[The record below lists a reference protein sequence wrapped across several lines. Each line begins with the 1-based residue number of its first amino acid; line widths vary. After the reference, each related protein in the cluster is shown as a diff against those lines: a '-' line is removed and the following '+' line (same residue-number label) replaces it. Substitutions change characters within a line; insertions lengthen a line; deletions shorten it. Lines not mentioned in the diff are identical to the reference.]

1 MNKDRLNILVIRGY
15 YSKGDSVEHVDVDGI
30 KVKVTTVALG
40 RPVFVRRKLKRIIDK
55 YKVSADNYDLIYAIS
70 MSAGISSLID
80 EELYHKLHLITPF
93 FIHHKTMRVL
103 SKVKV
108 RKMLGAYLLLLF
120 NGKLGKFHEA
130 IRVTLAENDQI
141 VDNKFFESKWG
152 NVGCIKN
159 IDHTLTKE
167 IVEEIIRKD
176 IDNLRKEVFGELA
189 LPS

>member
-15 YSKGDSVEHVDVDGI
+15 YSKGDSVENVDVDGI

-40 RPVFVRRKLKRIIDK
+40 RPIFVRRKLKRIINK
-55 YKVSADNYDLIYAIS
+55 YKVSAGNYDLIYAVS

-80 EELYHKLHLITPF
+80 EELYEKLHLITPF

-103 SKVKV
+103 SKVKF
-108 RKMLGAYLLLLF
+108 RKMLGAYFLLLM

-141 VDNKFFESKWG
+141 VDNKFFESKWS
-152 NVGCIKN
+152 NVSCIKN

-167 IVEEIIRKD
+167 IVEDIIRKD
-176 IDNLRKEVFGELA
+176 ISNLRKEVFGDLA